1 MLGALFTVAA
11 GASFALLFSLT
22 ELSYEKIGGAGE
34 AMAETLKM
42 TVWQCVVATAVTAAF
57 YVGSIALTFKVS
69 SLFSNVVI
77 RLATPVVPF
86 LSVVFLGEEM
96 NGLKV
101 TALML
106 SLWGFASYI
115 YQQYLDE
122 LKAS

>member
-1 MLGALFTVAA
+1 MEGYKQGVV
-11 GASFALLFSLT
+11 
-22 ELSYEKIGGAGE
+22 SYFLNIVG
-34 AMAETLKM
+34 
-42 TVWQCVVATAVTAAF
+42 TAVSCQAF

>member
-1 MLGALFTVAA
+1 MLGALFTVASA
-11 GASFALLFSLT
+11 ASFALLFSLS
-22 ELSYEKIGGAGE
+22 ELAFEKAY
-34 AMAETLKM
+34 
-42 TVWQCVVATAVTAAF
+42 
-57 YVGSIALTFKVS
+57 YVGSIALAFKVS